1 MTVMERVVVMGGV
14 DGATAMMEQ
23 ELLLFAFIV
32 LQQLCTVCRCIALQ
46 NIYFSYFTLF
56 VLHIIYYYTTTRTNL

>member
-32 LQQLCTVCRCIALQ
+32 LQ
-46 NIYFSYFTLF
+46 
-56 VLHIIYYYTTTRTNL
+56 